1 MIARGQRL
9 SRSVIWTLQRRY
21 FERAGIA
28 AWGRNTVPHYITNT
42 PLLADRY
49 VGVAVAFVR
58 DLGIDPAHPVDVV
71 ELGAGTG
78 RLAYHF
84 VRGWHR
90 AVGKDGPRVRYV
102 LTDFHAE
109 RLAEWRRHPSLRQ
122 LIEQGHIDVARF
134 DIECDRELDRLGPN
148 PTIVVANYAF
158 DSVPQDCFHVEDGVL
173 YEALVT
179 TTVPSSTMQLD
190 DPALLERV
198 TLAYERGPACQ
209 APYGE
214 PLLDGVLESYRRT
227 LASAVVTMPSAALR
241 CVHRLAE
248 LSSGRMLLL
257 VADNGSTTLESLAHR
272 GEPSMT
278 LHGSFSM
285 PVNLHALGEG
295 VRALGGEMLA
305 APGESIQICA
315 YVLPGAATEIAGT
328 RAAFEAAIVRTGPD
342 RFYAWKSAF
351 TEMHHTWP
359 IGELVAFIRAS
370 EWDPKV
376 LATCLPRLT
385 ELGASAGDIERD
397 LLCDA
402 LARVWDTY
410 LPIGEEGDLAFGIGV
425 VLARMRCW
433 QDAERYFQHSLV
445 HHGPDL
451 STVINLAFCEH
462 RLGRS
467 ERARER
473 ARRVIAVDPAHPS
486 ALALLAEIGP
496 PGIG

>member
-1 MIARGQRL
+1 MIERGQRL
-9 SRSVIWTLQRRY
+9 SRSVIWKLQRRY

-28 AWGRNTVPHYITNT
+28 AWGSNTVPHYITNT

-49 VGVAVAFVR
+49 VRVAVAFVR
-58 DLGIDPAHPVDVV
+58 DLGIDPAHPIDVV

-84 VRGWHR
+84 VGAWHR
-90 AVGKDGPRVRYV
+90 AVGTDGPKVRYV

-109 RLAEWRRHPSLRQ
+109 RLAEWRRHPSLRH
-122 LIEQGHIDVARF
+122 LIDEGQIELARF

-158 DSVPQDCFHVEDGVL
+158 DSVPQDCFYVEDGVL
-173 YEALVT
+173 REALVT
-179 TTVPSSTMQLD
+179 TTIPSMQLD
-190 DPALLERV
+190 DPALLEHV
-198 TLAYERGPACQ
+198 TLAYERGPECQ

-214 PLLDGVLESYRRT
+214 PFLDGVLESYRRT
-227 LASAVVTMPSAALR
+227 LASGVVTMPSAALR

-248 LSSGRMLLL
+248 LTSGRMLML
-257 VADNGSTTLESLAHR
+257 VADNGPTTLDSIADR

-285 PVNLHALGEG
+285 PVNLHAIGEG

-315 YVLPGAATEIAGT
+315 YVLPGTEIAAT
-328 RAAFEAAIVRTGPD
+328 RAAFKAAIDLTGPD

-351 TEMHHTWP
+351 AEEHYTWQ

-385 ELGASAGDIERD
+385 ELATTARD
-397 LLCDA
+397 ADRDVLCDA
-402 LARVWDTY
+402 LARVWDAY
-410 LPIGEEGDLAFGIGV
+410 LPIGEGGDLAFGIGV
-425 VLARMRCW
+425 LLARMRCW
-433 QDAERYFQHSLV
+433 QDAERYFQRSLA
-445 HHGPDL
+445 HHGADI

-467 ERARER
+467 AKARER
-473 ARRVIAVDPAHPS
+473 AQQVLAVDPAHPS
-486 ALALLAEIGP
+486 ARALLTEIGP
-496 PGIG
+496 LESADL